1 LTLVGCGEGDGAS
14 DGQTGTAQAASACT
28 DQRLASPTDVT
39 LILDFLPTRSTSPHL
54 PGAGRR
60 QLQGQQH
67 QPEDPDPDLDL
78 DLGHATPAGHRL
90 GRHRHRVVAGL
101 PHLPLG
107 GRRSLPQWPLQT
119 TRNWTLRR
127 LGHPAVVAGDIRTE
141 RRRPPRRHRGA
152 AGPLP
157 CRPPARSRP
166 SAHVRRGRVR
176 PAATSARS
184 RWSLAVMGRTS
195 TVWAGRQ
202 GTPVGS
208 GAALVVTAEPPA
220 PSRRA
225 AGYGPLQRPAA
236 HQRQRPR
243 RSDCTAP
250 AN

>member
-1 LTLVGCGEGDGAS
+1 MGPRPRVTVLLAVLALTLVGCGEGDGAS

-78 DLGHATPAGHRL
+78 GHATPADHRL

-166 SAHVRRGRVR
+166 RRACTAR
-176 PAATSARS
+176 PRQ
-184 RWSLAVMGRTS
+184 
-195 TVWAGRQ
+195 AGSD
-202 GTPVGS
+202 VS
-208 GAALVVTAEPPA
+208 SVALVTGGHGANLHRLGRASGHPRGQ
-220 PSRRA
+220 RRRV
-225 AGYGPLQRPAA
+225 GR
-236 HQRQRPR
+236 H
-243 RSDCTAP
+243 C
-250 AN
+250 